1 MLALH
6 NQSVFDF
13 LLMHTGSIAGAVA
26 FAQANNISITDDLV
40 VGRWYDIPEGIATD
54 ADILEYYTKNEFTPA
69 TGNAVVVI
77 ETDFGIGEMA
87 IAQTFIIR

>member
-1 MLALH
+1 MIALH

-13 LLMHTGSIAGAVA
+13 LLMHTGSIGGAID
-26 FAQANNISITDDLV
+26 FARANSISITDDLV
-40 VGRWYDIPEGIATD
+40 PGRWYEIPEGIITD
-54 ADILEYYTKNEFTPA
+54 TDILNYYANNDFTPA
-69 TGNAVVVI
+69 TGNMVNVI

>member
-13 LLMHTGSIAGAVA
+13 LLMHTGGITGAID

-40 VGRWYDIPEGIATD
+40 PGRWYDIPKGIATD
-54 ADILEYYTKNEFTPA
+54 TDILNYYTKNGYTPA
-69 TGNAVVVI
+69 TGNMVNTI
-77 ETDFGIGEMA
+77 DTDFGIDEMA

>member
-1 MLALH
+1 MVALH

-13 LLMHTGSIAGAVA
+13 LLMHTGSVAGAVS
-26 FAQANNISITDDLV
+26 FAKANDISVTDDL
-40 VGRWYDIPEGIATD
+40 IPGQKYVIPNGIAID
-54 ADILEYYTKNEFTPA
+54 EDILNYYIQNKFVPA
-69 TGNAVVVI
+69 TGNMVNII

>member
-26 FAQANNISITDDLV
+26 FAKANNLAITDDLV
-40 VGRWYDIPEGIATD
+40 PGKNYDIPQGIATD
-54 ADILEYYTKNEFTPA
+54 NDILNYYAHNGYTPA
-69 TGNAVVVI
+69 TGNMVNI
-77 ETDFGIGEMA
+77 IQTEFGIGDMA